1 MSLEGKIAIVTG
13 ASRGIGKAMAM
24 GLASEGAQVVVAAR
38 SEESRPML
46 PGTIHS
52 TVGEI
57 EDAGG
62 KALAVSTNVRE
73 EDSIRHLVD
82 RTLDEYGGV
91 DILINNA
98 AIGSYTS
105 FLEMSIKE
113 WDLVMS
119 IDLRAPFIACKAVA
133 PIMIE
138 QGGGSIINISSHA
151 ANNIFSSTLSA
162 DSEEIAL
169 IGQNYGPAKVG
180 LERLSWRLAM
190 ELGPHNIA
198 VNVLRPLRPVVTE
211 GFLAQRPDADVSTWA
226 TPTDMVKAAKYLAD
240 QDARGLTGSLVTA
253 EELVRRLNL

>member
-1 MSLEGKIAIVTG
+1 MSLEGKVAIVTG

-24 GLASEGAQVVVAAR
+24 GLAAEGAQVVVAAR

-57 EDAGG
+57 EDSGG
-62 KALAVSTNVRE
+62 KALAVATNVRDE
-73 EDSIRHLVD
+73 ESIRHLVD
-82 RTLDEYGGV
+82 RTLDEFGAV

-98 AIGSYTS
+98 AIGSYTP
-105 FLEMSIKE
+105 FLEMSVKE

-119 IDLRAPFIACKAVA
+119 IDLRAPFITCKAVA

-138 QGGGSIINISSHA
+138 QGSGSIINISSHA

-162 DSEEIAL
+162 DSEEIAI
-169 IGQNYGPAKVG
+169 IGQNYGAAKVG
-180 LERLSWRLAM
+180 LERLSWGLAM

-211 GFLAQRPDADVSTWA
+211 GFLAQRPDADVSS
-226 TPTDMVKAAKYLAD
+226 YLSD
-240 QDARGLTGSLVTA
+240 QDATGLTGALITA